1 MGAGITLDMVTSQ
14 LGFPAFHYASKETH
28 MLRRSTV
35 PFARIVLSLLVASL
49 VALTAAPGVTF
60 ATSTIDIGAARG
72 LPLGST
78 VTLKGTVTVPS
89 GAFESGAFKGFAMQD
104 KTGGIYLSV
113 PDDLGLHIR
122 DQVEVTGQLADSFGL
137 LILTASAGDVKPKG
151 HGHPVSA
158 EAIATG
164 ALSEATEGRLLEIAG
179 VITEPVGNDLPF
191 GYRLFV
197 DDGSGA
203 AQVFVYASTG
213 IDVSGLQP
221 GQMVR
226 VVGFGGQFADHYE
239 LNPRMPGD
247 IQVQ

>member
-1 MGAGITLDMVTSQ
+1 
-14 LGFPAFHYASKETH
+14 
-28 MLRRSTV
+28 MLRGSPI

-49 VALTAAPGVTF
+49 VALAAAPG
-60 ATSTIDIGAARG
+60 AIYAASTIDIGAARG

-78 VTLKGTVTVPS
+78 VTLKGTVTAPS
-89 GAFESGAFKGFAMQD
+89 GAFESGSFDKGFAIQD
-104 KTGGIYLSV
+104 KTGGIYVSV
-113 PDDLGLHIR
+113 ADDLGLQLR

-137 LILTASAGDVKPKG
+137 LILTATSGDVKPKG
-151 HGHPVSA
+151 HGRPVDA
-158 EAIATG
+158 EAVATS
-164 ALSEATEGRLLEIAG
+164 ALGEATEGRLIAIAG
-179 VITEPVGNDLPF
+179 VITQPVQNDLPF
-191 GYRLFV
+191 GYRIFV

-221 GQMVR
+221 GQTVR

-239 LNPRMPGD
+239 INPRLPGD